1 MKSIVLYIGLLCL
14 VINAICGLVLS
25 SYSSFNCLLTS
36 DTIIINMVLMY
47 LVAVL
52 ALKDAY
58 RISVNV
64 LFPLLFMAEF
74 VCGLFSPEQWKD
86 NWFIIFMA
94 VAVLIEGIILIVT
107 NHISKTLNY
116 E

>member
-1 MKSIVLYIGLLCL
+1 MKSIVLYVSLLCL

-25 SYSSFNCLLTS
+25 SYSLFNCLLTS
-36 DTIIINMVLMY
+36 GIIIFNMVLMY
-47 LVAVL
+47 LVSIL
-52 ALKDAY
+52 TLKDAY
-58 RISVNV
+58 RISINV

-86 NWFIIFMA
+86 NWCIILISLLL
-94 VAVLIEGIILIVT
+94 LIEGIILIIT

>member
-25 SYSSFNCLLTS
+25 SYSLFNCLLTS
-36 DTIIINMVLMY
+36 AIIIINMVLMY
-47 LVAVL
+47 LVSVL
-52 ALKDAY
+52 TLKDAY

-64 LFPLLFMAEF
+64 LFPLLFIAEI
-74 VCGLFSPEQWKD
+74 VCGIFSPEQWKD

-94 VAVLIEGIILIVT
+94 VAILIEGIILIII
-107 NHISKTLNY
+107 NYLSKNV
-116 E
+116 